1 MAKRL
6 NVTKKKFLSLVENLW
21 GETSLPNLSLI
32 KNIQDG
38 SVGFSDETLKEYGW
52 VEAKESGVGLL
63 AFFAALSPEQRKVLE
78 AENREW
84 RRSLNEK
91 TGKME
96 LVRRTTA
103 YMREPVECEDL
114 ETGETYKAPRSTKYG
129 RELVEWEDQETG
141 ETYKVPRSTKR
152 GRELVECEDRETGE
166 KYKVPRSTK
175 HGRELVEWKNLTL
188 ARSAKANII
197 TNEKKGNWC
206 PCGDKCPSCDIQ
218 TSKLWITLRKATKH
232 FVRTGDECGYELADE
247 DVVAYWCQIAPKL
260 SKEMFEANG
269 ANERAVCK
277 TCFYFALKRV
287 SEQLGAT
294 SIFVPH

>member
-1 MAKRL
+1 MVMRSDLCTLFAVSGRAQDRSADMAKRL
-6 NVTKKKFLSLVENLW
+6 DVTKKTFKNLVENLW
-21 GETSLPNLSLI
+21 GEKSLPNLALI

-103 YMREPVECEDL
+103 YMREPVEWEDP
-114 ETGETYKAPRSTKYG
+114 ETGGIETIQRGTAYM
-129 RELVEWEDQETG
+129 RELVEWEDPETG
-141 ETYKVPRSTKR
+141 VTYMVPRSTAY
-152 GRELVECEDRETGE
+152 GR
-166 KYKVPRSTK
+166 K
-175 HGRELVEWKNLTL
+175 LVEWKDLTL
-188 ARSAKANII
+188 SRSAKQTII
-197 TNEKKGNWC
+197 TSEKKGNWC
-206 PCGDKCPSCDIQ
+206 PCSDKCPSCDIQ

-260 SKEMFEANG
+260 SKEMFQANG

>member
-1 MAKRL
+1 MTVFTKEKTAIEVMRSDLCTLFAVSGRAQDRSADMAKRL
-6 NVTKKKFLSLVENLW
+6 DVTKKTFKNLVENLW
-21 GETSLPNLSLI
+21 GEKSLPNLSLI

-63 AFFAALSPEQRKVLE
+63 AFFAALSPERRKVLE
-78 AENREW
+78 AENRKK
-84 RRSLNEK
+84 RRSLNEE
-91 TGKME
+91 TGEME
-96 LVRRTTA
+96 MVQRGTA
-103 YMREPVECEDL
+103 YM
-114 ETGETYKAPRSTKYG
+114 
-129 RELVEWEDQETG
+129 RELVEWEDPETG
-141 ETYKVPRSTKR
+141 VTYMVPRSTAY
-152 GRELVECEDRETGE
+152 GR
-166 KYKVPRSTK
+166 K
-175 HGRELVEWKNLTL
+175 LVEWKDLTL
-188 ARSAKANII
+188 ARSAKKSII
-197 TNEKKGNWC
+197 TSEKKGNWC
-206 PCGDKCPSCDIQ
+206 PCSDKCPSCDIQ

>member
-1 MAKRL
+1 MVMRSDLCTLFAVSGRAKDRRIDMAKRL
-6 NVTKKKFLSLVENLW
+6 NVKRKTFLSLVENLW

-63 AFFAALSPEQRKVLE
+63 AFFAALSLEQRKVLE

-103 YMREPVECEDL
+103 YMREPVECED
-114 ETGETYKAPRSTKYG
+114 R
-129 RELVEWEDQETG
+129 ETG
-141 ETYKVPRSTKR
+141 ETYKVPRSTK
-152 GRELVECEDRETGE
+152 
-166 KYKVPRSTK
+166 YQ
-175 HGRELVEWKNLTL
+175 RELVEWKDLTL
-188 ARSAKANII
+188 SRSAKQTII
-197 TNEKKGNWC
+197 TSEKKGNWC
-206 PCGDKCPSCDIQ
+206 PCSDKCPSCDIQ

>member
-1 MAKRL
+1 MVMRSDLCTLFAVSGRAQDRSADMAKRL
-6 NVTKKKFLSLVENLW
+6 DVTKKTFKNLVENLW
-21 GETSLPNLSLI
+21 GEKSLPNLSLI

-38 SVGFSDETLKEYGW
+38 SVGFSDETLKDYGW

-63 AFFAALSPEQRKVLE
+63 AFFAALSLEQRKVLE

-103 YMREPVECEDL
+103 YMREPVEWEDPETGGIETIQRGTANMREL
-114 ETGETYKAPRSTKYG
+114 VEWEDPETGETYKAPRSTKYQ
-129 RELVEWEDQETG
+129 R
-141 ETYKVPRSTKR
+141 K
-152 GRELVECEDRETGE
+152 
-166 KYKVPRSTK
+166 
-175 HGRELVEWKNLTL
+175 LVEWKDLTL
-188 ARSAKANII
+188 ARSAKKSII
-197 TNEKKGNWC
+197 TSEKKGNWC
-206 PCGDKCPSCDIQ
+206 PCSDKCPSCDIQ

-260 SKEMFEANG
+260 SKEMFQANG

>member
-1 MAKRL
+1 MVMRSDLCTLFAVSGRAKDRRIDMAKRL
-6 NVTKKKFLSLVENLW
+6 NVKRKTFLSLVENLW

-63 AFFAALSPEQRKVLE
+63 AFFAALSLEQRKVLE

-103 YMREPVECEDL
+103 YMREPVE
-114 ETGETYKAPRSTKYG
+114 
-129 RELVEWEDQETG
+129 WEDPETG
-141 ETYKVPRSTKR
+141 ETYKVPRSTK
-152 GRELVECEDRETGE
+152 
-166 KYKVPRSTK
+166 YQ
-175 HGRELVEWKNLTL
+175 RELVEWKDLTL
-188 ARSAKANII
+188 ARSAKNSII
-197 TNEKKGNWC
+197 TSEKKGNWC
-206 PCGDKCPSCDIQ
+206 PCSDKCPSCDIQ

-260 SKEMFEANG
+260 SKEMFQANG

>member
-1 MAKRL
+1 M
-6 NVTKKKFLSLVENLW
+6 
-21 GETSLPNLSLI
+21 PDLSLI

-63 AFFAALSPEQRKVLE
+63 AFFATLSPEQREVLE

-103 YMREPVECEDL
+103 YMREPVEWEDP
-114 ETGETYKAPRSTKYG
+114 ETGGIETIQRGTANM
-129 RELVEWEDQETG
+129 REPVEWEDPETG
-141 ETYKVPRSTKR
+141 ETYKVPRSTKYQR
-152 GRELVECEDRETGE
+152 
-166 KYKVPRSTK
+166 K
-175 HGRELVEWKNLTL
+175 LVEWKDLTL
-188 ARSAKANII
+188 ARSAKKSII
-197 TNEKKGNWC
+197 TSEKKGNWC
-206 PCGDKCPSCDIQ
+206 PCSDKCPSCDIQ

-260 SKEMFEANG
+260 SKEMFQANG

>member
-1 MAKRL
+1 MTVFTKEKKAIEVMRSDLCTLFAVSGRAKDRRNDMAKRL
-6 NVTKKKFLSLVENLW
+6 NVKRKTFLSLVENLW
-21 GETSLPNLSLI
+21 GETSMPNLSLI

-63 AFFAALSPEQRKVLE
+63 AFFAGLSPEQRKVLE

-84 RRSLNEK
+84 RRSLNPI
-91 TGKME
+91 TGEME
-96 LVRRTTA
+96 LVKIITA
-103 YMREPVECEDL
+103 HM
-114 ETGETYKAPRSTKYG
+114 
-129 RELVEWEDQETG
+129 RELVEWEDPETG
-141 ETYKVPRSTKR
+141 VTYMVSRNTA
-152 GRELVECEDRETGE
+152 D
-166 KYKVPRSTK
+166 
-175 HGRELVEWKNLTL
+175 GRELVEWKDLTL
-188 ARSAKANII
+188 ARSAKKSII
-197 TNEKKGNWC
+197 TSEKKGNWC
-206 PCGDKCPSCDIQ
+206 PCSDKCPSCDIQ